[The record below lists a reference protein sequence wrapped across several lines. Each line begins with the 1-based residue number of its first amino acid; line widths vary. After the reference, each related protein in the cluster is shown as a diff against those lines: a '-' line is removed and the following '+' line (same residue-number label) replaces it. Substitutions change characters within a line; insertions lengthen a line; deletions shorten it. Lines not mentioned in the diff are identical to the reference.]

1 MEGSENPYSVYECKK
16 GTVRFKISK
25 EFDQVLLLRDDD
37 ECFERPPDSGEIEAL
52 LALNLEEGHIPFL
65 QHLEETPKFSHEIG
79 AQKDI
84 GDLNLI

>member
-1 MEGSENPYSVYECKK
+1 M
-16 GTVRFKISK
+16 RFKIPHIH
-25 EFDQVLLLRDDD
+25 DQLLLLRDDD
-37 ECFERPPDSGEIEAL
+37 ECFERLPSSEEIEAM

-65 QHLEETPKFSHEIG
+65 QHLVETPKFSHEIG